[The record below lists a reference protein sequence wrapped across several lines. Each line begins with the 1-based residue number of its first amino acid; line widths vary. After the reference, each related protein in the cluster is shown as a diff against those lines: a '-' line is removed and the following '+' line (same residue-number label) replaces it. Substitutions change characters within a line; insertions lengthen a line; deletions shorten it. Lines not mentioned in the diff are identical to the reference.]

1 MIEFD
6 LTQRVAPFLD
16 LHLVIP
22 LLEFIQPRKIYDDDS
37 LYRTHRSVMQKTNMI
52 DSVIEMVSD
61 EQSRNELLER
71 RDEVLKEREQLK
83 ANCDPVVKILEL
95 DAVKK
100 IMEEGRDRE
109 GNSKVLEYIMK
120 NYHFKLEML
129 EYLFKYAKFQYDC
142 GNYQAASICLYYY
155 LSVVPQHDPNYLNAL
170 YGKLASEIL
179 NQDWTLAKYDL
190 TKLKAYIDSDP
201 FDTEVE
207 LLQHR
212 SWLLHCSGELTE
224 SNEGRKEDPEI
235 VEKCEE
241 AIRHEKT
248 VNLEAVI
255 EMFMNQQ
262 AYLNSIQVLCP
273 HLIRYLAVAV
283 VMTKNKQKNYLKDL
297 MKVIEVEQHN
307 YRDAI
312 TDFLTSLYVDYD
324 FDAAQQKL
332 EDCEKVLQNDF
343 FLVGSVEET
352 HKSINL
358 DTLASRFFKD
368 PEEAETWVVS
378 LIQDC
383 RIDGAKIDSDKR
395 QIVMYPKQTNI
406 HGQLAANSERI
417 YTRTLKLTTQ
427 LGELKA
433 NKKAAWKF
441 ELHH

>member
-155 LSVVPQHDPNYLNAL
+155 LSV
-170 YGKLASEIL
+170 LASEIL

-212 SWLLHCSGELTE
+212 SWLLHWSLFVYFNFPKGRDETSSSGELTKAMRE
-224 SNEGRKEDPEI
+224 
-235 VEKCEE
+235 EK
-241 AIRHEKT
+241 
-248 VNLEAVI
+248 
-255 EMFMNQQ
+255 
-262 AYLNSIQVLCP
+262 
-273 HLIRYLAVAV
+273 
-283 VMTKNKQKNYLKDL
+283 
-297 MKVIEVEQHN
+297 
-307 YRDAI
+307 
-312 TDFLTSLYVDYD
+312 
-324 FDAAQQKL
+324 
-332 EDCEKVLQNDF
+332 
-343 FLVGSVEET
+343 
-352 HKSINL
+352 
-358 DTLASRFFKD
+358 
-368 PEEAETWVVS
+368 
-378 LIQDC
+378 
-383 RIDGAKIDSDKR
+383 
-395 QIVMYPKQTNI
+395 
-406 HGQLAANSERI
+406 
-417 YTRTLKLTTQ
+417 RTLK
-427 LGELKA
+427 
-433 NKKAAWKF
+433 
-441 ELHH
+441 